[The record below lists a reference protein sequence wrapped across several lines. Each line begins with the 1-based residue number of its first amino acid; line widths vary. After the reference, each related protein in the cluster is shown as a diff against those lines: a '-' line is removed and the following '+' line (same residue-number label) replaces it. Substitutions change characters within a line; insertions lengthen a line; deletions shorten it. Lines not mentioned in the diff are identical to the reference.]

1 MTDIIALKI
10 SELSPSSNPSEN
22 AFLPLSEANAS
33 GSEKVSISTLRE
45 TLGFENAYG
54 TIAAALT
61 ATTEGNVFFVYED
74 STRDYVLGYVNQG
87 NGTYSALMSDSTTQ
101 VRYATNAHIV
111 NSLFMLQGVESFDA
125 LRTLKPWYEGQ
136 RVTLKSYYK
145 DGVTGAG
152 IFIARLGVNADDNGT
167 IAAGNG
173 FYWQRIITDQ
183 LSFEDFG
190 AVGGGVLDDTSNIQ
204 KAVNYCAKNGIAL
217 TCLGKVYAV
226 STVNFPTDLVIDMRN
241 AVLLSLPSVTTGYTL
256 TISGYLSPAANPG
269 KFDNIRVQRTLINTH
284 QPDTNSVVD
293 GVSFGVD
300 AHNISFYNL
309 KVSGFRD
316 GVCFN
321 GKSAYLIRLYSPIIG
336 QCWRR
341 GMAFYANTDSNENV
355 TIYGGVIADC
365 CNFTFDGTGL
375 YLSGSASSIDVRF
388 FGTSFDYCDIS
399 VDIYQSNVEL
409 HGCHLENNNN
419 NPHIRLSYTS
429 TKNQPYLI
437 MKGGTMGGGPN
448 ANSWS
453 GIPIENSTGR
463 PYLVFITNTG
473 GAHVDID
480 GTDTSKYMTGVRRTT
495 EIVGVE
501 GDNYQLI
508 GTLRVRNKMTSG
520 NMDNASRPM
529 RPCSALNVILINQY
543 QTAAWTPSY
552 TNADL
557 TYTIDTTNYSNP
569 NSPHSRK
576 ITQGS
581 VRNVSYWQDVTL
593 RGGDIFHAEAEIK
606 ITSLTAGYVA
616 LRVDFYDSAGNVIQ
630 SSIKSVSAVT
640 TDWNNVW
647 VWLRAP
653 NGTVKAKVQEYLNGF
668 VGTAY
673 FTNEHVWIS

>member
-1 MTDIIALKI
+1 MVTNSQKI
-10 SELSPSSNPSEN
+10 SELNPATTLTEHTLLPVVSEQTETN
-22 AFLPLSEANAS
+22 NTD
-33 GSEKVSISTLRE
+33 ISTLRSVLLFDKAFNSIAE
-45 TLGFENAYG
+45 G
-54 TIAAALT
+54 TDG
-61 ATTEGNVFFVYED
+61 TEKGESYFVYTD
-74 STRDYVLGYVNQG
+74 TTKTAVQGYVNQG
-87 NGTYSALMSDSTTQ
+87 GGSYSPLVDSNGVATRYISGQTLRGLDYFTNGVDSF
-101 VRYATNAHIV
+101 AK
-111 NSLFMLQGVESFDA
+111 
-125 LRTLKPWYEGQ
+125 LRTLSPLYAGQ
-136 RVTLKSYYK
+136 RVKLKSWVAGGK
-145 DGVTGAG
+145 TGGGEFIAG
-152 IFIARLGVNADDNGT
+152 IGSATDDNGT

-173 FYWQRIITDQ
+173 FYWQRIISDR

-190 AVGGGVLDDTSNIQ
+190 AVGDGVLDDTSNIQ
-204 KAVNYCAKNGIAL
+204 KAVNYCAKNGIGL

-241 AVLLSLPSVTTGYTL
+241 AVLLSLSSVTTGYTL

-293 GVSFGVD
+293 GVSFGID

-365 CNFTFDGTGL
+365 CNFTFDGTGV

-399 VDIYQSNVEL
+399 VDLYQSNVEL

-419 NPHIRLSYTS
+419 NPHIRLSYTP

-437 MKGGTMGGGPN
+437 MKGGTMGGGPH

-473 GAHVDID
+473 TTHVDID

-520 NMDNASRPM
+520 NTDNASRPM

-593 RGGDIFHAEAEIK
+593 RGGDILHAEAEIK
-606 ITSLTAGYVA
+606 ITSLTAGYAA

-630 SSIKSVSAVT
+630 SSIKSVSAAT
-640 TDWNNVW
+640 ADWNNVW

-653 NGTVKAKVQEYLNGF
+653 NGTVKAKVEEYLNGF

>member
-1 MTDIIALKI
+1 MSNETQKI
-10 SELSPSSNPSEN
+10 SELNPATTLTEHTLFPVVSEQTETSNTD
-22 AFLPLSEANAS
+22 
-33 GSEKVSISTLRE
+33 ISTLRSVLLFDKAFNSIAE
-45 TLGFENAYG
+45 G
-54 TIAAALT
+54 TDG
-61 ATTEGNVFFVYED
+61 TEKGESYFVYTD
-74 STRDYVLGYVNQG
+74 ATKTAVQGYVNQG
-87 NGTYSALMSDSTTQ
+87 GGSYTPLVDINGVA
-101 VRYATNAHIV
+101 VRYISGQTLRGLDYFTN
-111 NSLFMLQGVESFDA
+111 GVDSFA
-125 LRTLKPWYEGQ
+125 KLRTLSPLYAGQ
-136 RVTLKSYYK
+136 RVKLKSWVAGGK
-145 DGVTGAG
+145 TGGGEFIAG
-152 IFIARLGVNADDNGT
+152 IGSATDDNGT

-173 FYWQRIITDQ
+173 FYWQRIISDR

-190 AVGGGVLDDTSNIQ
+190 AVGDGVLDDTSNIQ

-226 STVNFPTDLVIDMRN
+226 STVNFPTDLVIDMCN

-365 CNFTFDGTGL
+365 CNFTFDGTGV

-399 VDIYQSNVEL
+399 VDLYQSNVEL

-640 TDWNNVW
+640 ADWNNVW